1 MADVGTDHGFLPI
14 YLVEKGISPKAV
26 LADVSAFSLEKG
38 KKNAYMTVE
47 NMQTL
52 DQLDF
57 RVGDGLKVLESGE
70 VDAIVIA
77 GMGGKLIRDIMAADF
92 KHTCSFNKFILQPR
106 IGQGHLRKWLLEKGF
121 SIVNEDLVVEGDYIP
136 EIITVLSPDAK
147 GDIADINGFTM
158 EENDATGDDVLWK
171 IPPWIVKASGPVVE
185 FLGRNIDMEKE
196 KLENIKKAKKP
207 NLMLEQK
214 VQENIDYLEN
224 LLKEAEDGK

>member
-14 YLVEKGISPKAV
+14 YLVEKGISPKAI

-47 NMQTL
+47 DMQTL
-52 DQLDF
+52 EQLDF
-57 RVGDGLKVLESGE
+57 RVGDGLKVLDSGE
-70 VDAIVIA
+70 VDAVVIA

-92 KHTCSFNKFILQPR
+92 EHTCSFSKFILQPR

-121 SIVNEDLVVEGDYIP
+121 FIVNEDLVIEGDYIP

-147 GDIADINGFTM
+147 SNAADIKGFTM

-171 IPPWIVKASGPVVE
+171 IPPWIVEASGPLVE
-185 FLGRNIDMEKE
+185 FLNRNIDMEKE

-207 NLMLEQK
+207 NPTLEQK
-214 VQENIDYLEN
+214 VQDNIDYLEN
-224 LLKEAEDGK
+224 LLKEVEDGK